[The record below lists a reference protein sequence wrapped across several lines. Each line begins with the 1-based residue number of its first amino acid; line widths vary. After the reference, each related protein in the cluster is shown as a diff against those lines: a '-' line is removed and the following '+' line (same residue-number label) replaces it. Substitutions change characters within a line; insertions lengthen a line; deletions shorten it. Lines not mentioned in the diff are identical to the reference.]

1 MSDIDTLMARGAD
14 CVAGD
19 IVFKNKSMGRML
31 SDSFVPTAD
40 GLAELA
46 ITDVDVDEKPAR
58 KVRVKKA
65 DVSAAEPDDLT
76 DVDDLLSGITENTD

>member
-31 SDSFVPTAD
+31 SGSFVPTAD
-40 GLAELA
+40 GLTELA

-58 KVRVKKA
+58 KARVKKE
-65 DVSAAEPDDLT
+65 DVKLDPVDVT
-76 DVDDLLSGITENTD
+76 DVDDMFSDIPE

>member
-31 SDSFVPTAD
+31 SGVFIPTAD
-40 GLAELA
+40 GLVELA
-46 ITDVDVDEKPAR
+46 ITEVDVDEKPAR
-58 KVRVKKA
+58 KARAKKEEVKA
-65 DVSAAEPDDLT
+65 DPVDVT